1 MHWECSLT
9 KSLFHSFISLFSSSS
24 VIICL
29 HFLPLAAP
37 LMLYIHTFHPHCSC
51 LNVLFNSNLFC
62 YVSKM
67 KHCSVIDLLFAN
79 TTYFI
84 DLKNIVSSTAYSQ
97 AIIGLHLFYF
107 SWIVTEGFLHVK
119 AYNYINLFLEQT
131 RSLSNEC
138 KAS

>member
-1 MHWECSLT
+1 
-9 KSLFHSFISLFSSSS
+9 
-24 VIICL
+24 
-29 HFLPLAAP
+29 
-37 LMLYIHTFHPHCSC
+37 
-51 LNVLFNSNLFC
+51 
-62 YVSKM
+62 M

-84 DLKNIVSSTAYSQ
+84 DLKNIVPSTAYSQ

-107 SWIVTEGFLHVK
+107 SLIVTEGFLHVK